1 MKPKTQGERLFLL
14 LRDELL
20 ESLGHG
26 HLRWSNFSSF
36 LEQVGGSPDFGA
48 YLRGAA
54 AIHVMRRLLR
64 FWEAERQITGQ
75 ESQYVRKVASYIRND
90 VFTSLGDQDIARL
103 ARAVIAAEK
112 SCNQPIS
119 RSVRSRVVGG
129 QQQLRC
135 YLCSAALS
143 PSAPEGQ
150 PGFLTLEHLWPQSV
164 GGDSIEENLLP
175 ACSRCQ
181 DTTKDAMS
189 WEWFNIHNVVLP
201 PNPSANAVA
210 SVTRKGHFARHF
222 LEAMRVSNE
231 RHLSIKE
238 AFIFLGPMRQPVG
251 VVATGGPTTFFDLET
266 TS

>member
-1 MKPKTQGERLFLL
+1 MRPRTQGERLFLL
-14 LRDELL
+14 IRDQLL
-20 ESLGHG
+20 EASGRGHI
-26 HLRWSNFSSF
+26 RWSNLCGLF
-36 LEQVGGSPDFGA
+36 EQVGGRPDFGD

-75 ESQYVRKVASYIRND
+75 ESQYVRKIASYIRD
-90 VFTSLGDQDIARL
+90 EVFTSLGDEDISRL

-119 RSVRSRVVGG
+119 PSVRSRVVAGR
-129 QQQLRC
+129 QQLQC
-135 YLCSAALS
+135 YLCTAALS

-150 PGFLTLEHLWPQSV
+150 VGFLTLEHLWPQSV

-175 ACSRCQ
+175 SCTRCQ
-181 DTTKDAMS
+181 DTTKDTMS
-189 WEWFNIHNVVLP
+189 WEWFNLHNIVLP
-201 PNPSANAVA
+201 PNPSATAIA

-222 LEAMRVSNE
+222 LEVMRVAHE

-238 AFIFLGPMRQPVG
+238 AFVALGPMRQPVG
-251 VVATGGPTTFFDLET
+251 MVATGGPTTFFDLET
-266 TS
+266 TR